1 MSDVQLDLQG
11 LMRQAALTADDYLA
25 DAYRILKRDY
35 EDWTIRDAIELSKVI
50 AQDFHTSMVG
60 LKLQEI
66 RDALYTVS
74 VSIDK
79 VSDE

>member
-1 MSDVQLDLQG
+1 MSDIQLDLQG

-50 AQDFHTSMVG
+50 AEDFHTSMVG

-66 RDALYTVS
+66 RDALHTVS